1 MFMGLVRWFL
11 IAIAAIAAILLS
23 GFFLFRMQ
31 VTEAMFARAVERN
44 VGRDTAANLSDGI
57 HVYVCGA
64 GTPLPDPLRN
74 GPCLGVVAGDQH
86 VVIDAGS
93 GGVRTLTRMGYPVG
107 EIDAVFLTHLHSD
120 HMDGLGELLMQAWVN
135 GGRDVPMPVYGPEG
149 VQELVAGFNTAY
161 RIDSTYRTAHHGL
174 EIANPEGRGG
184 EPIPIS
190 MPAGPGGKA
199 VIYDEGG
206 LQVTAFRVSHAPV
219 EQAYGY
225 RVDYNG
231 RSVSFSGDTIYDPNL
246 VAVSAGADLLFHE
259 ALNKDMVEVMET
271 AAREAGRNDLAKIL
285 SDILDYHATPED
297 AARSA
302 QEAGVSRLVFY
313 HTIPP
318 LPSRAL
324 NALFMKDARN
334 LFDGPMEVAE
344 DGLVYS
350 LPAGSGAIEVKREF

>member
-1 MFMGLVRWFL
+1 MGIVRWFL
-11 IAIAAIAAILLS
+11 IVIAALAVLLFAGS
-23 GFFLFRMQ
+23 FLFRVQ
-31 VTEAMFARAVERN
+31 IAEAMFERAVREN
-44 VGRDTAANLSDGI
+44 VGRDTTTDLPDGI

-74 GPCLGVVAGDQH
+74 GPCLAVLAGDQH
-86 VVIDAGS
+86 IVIDAGS

-135 GGRDVPMPVYGPEG
+135 GGRDVPMPVWGPEG
-149 VQELVAGFNTAY
+149 VQELVAGFNAAY
-161 RIDSTYRTAHHGL
+161 RIDSTYRTAHHGAD
-174 EIANPEGRGG
+174 IANPEGRGG
-184 EPIPIS
+184 EAIPIS

-199 VIYDEGG
+199 VIFDEGG

-225 RVDYNG
+225 RVDYKG

-246 VAVSAGADLLFHE
+246 VAASSGADLLFHE
-259 ALNKDMVEVMET
+259 ALNKNMVAVMET
-271 AAREAGRNDLAKIL
+271 AAREAGRDDLAKIL
-285 SDILDYHATPED
+285 ADILDYHATPED

-324 NALFMKDARN
+324 NALFMKDARS

-344 DGLVYS
+344 DGMVYS
-350 LPAGSGAIEVKREF
+350 LPAGSGAIEVRRAF

>member
-1 MFMGLVRWFL
+1 MGIVRWVL
-11 IAIAAIAAILLS
+11 ISITVLAVMVFAGS
-23 GFFLFRMQ
+23 FLFRAQ
-31 VTEAMFARAVERN
+31 ITEAMFVRAVTEN
-44 VGRDTAANLSDGI
+44 VGRNTASDLADGI

-64 GTPLPDPLRN
+64 GTPLPDPRRN
-74 GPCLGVVAGDQH
+74 GPCLAIIAGDQH
-86 VVIDAGS
+86 IVIDAGS

-184 EPIPIS
+184 EPLPIS

-199 VIYDEGG
+199 VLYDEGG
-206 LQVTAFRVSHAPV
+206 LQVTAYRVSHAPV

-225 RVDYNG
+225 RVDYEG

-246 VAVSAGADLLFHE
+246 IAVSSGADLLFHE
-259 ALNKDMVEVMET
+259 ALNKDMVAVMET
-271 AAREAGRNDLAKIL
+271 AAGEAGRDDLAAIL
-285 SDILDYHATPED
+285 HDILDYHATPED
-297 AARSA
+297 AARAA
-302 QEAGVSRLVFY
+302 QEAQVSRLVFY

-324 NALFMKDARN
+324 NALFMKDARS

-344 DGLVYS
+344 DGLIYS
-350 LPAGSGAIEVKREF
+350 LPAGSGAIEVQRAF